1 MKTAENESNVVH
13 LRCGAFL
20 NECEA
25 DLKKAEPWSEEKTHI
40 MYLLAQY
47 IRNPALA
54 SHNRMRA
61 LAMIAEYS
69 DMAAALSEAGYPRK
83 ITVTQHE
90 HSQLN
95 DDDKNLISW
104 KTSR

>member
-1 MKTAENESNVVH
+1 MKTAENESNVVA

-25 DLKKAEPWSEEKTHI
+25 DLSQAEPWSEEKTHI

-54 SHNRMRA
+54 VHHKMRA

-69 DMAAALSEAGYPRK
+69 DMAAALAEAGYPRT
-83 ITVTQHE
+83 ITVKQHE
-90 HSQLN
+90 HDSLN
-95 DDDKNLISW
+95 NHDKNAIKW
-104 KTSR
+104 ETSR